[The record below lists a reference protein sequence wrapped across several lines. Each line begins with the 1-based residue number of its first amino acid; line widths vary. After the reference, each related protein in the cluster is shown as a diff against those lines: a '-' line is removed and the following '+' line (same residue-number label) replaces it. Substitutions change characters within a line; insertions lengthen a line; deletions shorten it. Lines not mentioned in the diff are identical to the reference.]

1 MAILVGSNPTDCRG
15 IDINSELAYNYS
27 IVIEKGYKMIRTIL
41 GFLLVFGA
49 AGGLDNASD
58 AQLLPLLAVTAVG
71 LALMFSGVKSIKE

>member
-1 MAILVGSNPTDCRG
+1 
-15 IDINSELAYNYS
+15 
-27 IVIEKGYKMIRTIL
+27 VIEKGNKMIRTIL